1 MSAMPQPPDSEQ
13 KRIFVGS
20 IMFID
25 IVDYSKKTVS
35 EQILIRERFKSLMT
49 LSLKGIDPE
58 LRLVLDTGSGAAVS
72 FLGNVQDALM
82 VSIRM
87 RDYLK
92 AANGAPV
99 VESNLADLDRT
110 IPLFNYA
117 LRIGVNLGPVKLQQ
131 DSHGHPQIVG
141 DGINVAQRITSFA
154 EADQIVVSQSY
165 FDAVSAVS
173 ADYTKLLSYEGSRT
187 DQNVRDHEIYV
198 VGESVPIAGLTNNAA
213 QVKKAKEAGATSG
226 DVAVVD
232 VVGAAKPIKAAATE
246 ATPRDRSRADKDKSE
261 SDSESGIEID
271 KTKTLNEKVSEKTND
286 RANESSAKSK
296 PGMRKD
302 EQPTGTAVGFVNE
315 FLHNRNKLFLTGSIL
330 AFVAAALFLALVIR
344 KPANKVIPS
353 TETAVSEPVVAKSES
368 TAATSAGST
377 AAAPLSGSN
386 TGVAQPEGVRLGAPP
401 AVETAALPTPAL
413 PPADTKSPLT
423 APPTDIKPALKPVPK
438 PVIAQG
444 TVSFSIQPWGDVSIN
459 GRSVGASPPLKQSK
473 LAPGT
478 YKVEIKNTTFTPY
491 ILNIEVKS
499 REEVSIKHKFQ

>member
-49 LSLKGIDPE
+49 LSLKGIDSE

-99 VESNLADLDRT
+99 VESYLADLDRT

-232 VVGAAKPIKAAATE
+232 VGAAKPVKAAAIE

-261 SDSESGIEID
+261 SESESESGIEID

-296 PGMRKD
+296 PGMRED

-386 TGVAQPEGVRLGAPP
+386 TGVAQPEGVRPATPP
-401 AVETAALPTPAL
+401 AVETA
-413 PPADTKSPLT
+413 

-444 TVSFSIQPWGDVSIN
+444 TVSFSIQPWGDVSVN